1 MNRVAVLLSLLL
13 ATPAVGHAGPRRGTE
28 GNLGA
33 APSFS
38 VRTVEGKMVR
48 LSELRGRP
56 VVIDFWATWC
66 VPCRATL
73 PQLDTLQSRY
83 RDQGLFVLGL
93 SVDDDGLQLVRRYA
107 GRLGLRYP
115 IALASE
121 NVLDLYGPIRMIPT
135 TFFIDRRGIIARRVV
150 GSIDGETIDGYV
162 REVLGP

>member
-1 MNRVAVLLSLLL
+1 MNRVAVLLALLL
-13 ATPAVGHAGPRRGTE
+13 ATPAVGHARPRGAAE
-28 GNLGA
+28 GDLGA

-38 VRTVEGKMVR
+38 VRTIEGKVVR
-48 LSELRGRP
+48 LAELRGRP

-83 RDQGLFVLGL
+83 RGQGLFVLGL
-93 SVDDDGLQLVRRYA
+93 SVDEDGLQGVRRFA

-115 IALASE
+115 IAVASE

-135 TFFIDRRGIIARRVV
+135 TFFIDRRGNIARRVV
-150 GSIDGETIDGYV
+150 GSIDAETIDLYV